1 MVFRVLSGS
10 LNFPRLSCAM
20 PFWGIR
26 LVEWGDECCEEP
38 SAPLLAVLGCAWEH
52 LQLTLT
58 WPDLL
63 LLLGLAGSQYEVVW
77 LQGVDV
83 LTC

>member
-1 MVFRVLSGS
+1 MCL
-10 LNFPRLSCAM
+10 
-20 PFWGIR
+20 
-26 LVEWGDECCEEP
+26 GD
-38 SAPLLAVLGCAWEH
+38 

-63 LLLGLAGSQYEVVW
+63 LLLDLAGSQYEVVW